1 MRTLKL
7 LLLTVLLG
15 IVTVGCTDNTEKLVT
30 KNDIEN
36 TEAGLPQTG
45 DGEDGEDGSGKNN

>member
-15 IVTVGCTDNTEKLVT
+15 IVTVGCTDNTEKLVI

-36 TEAGLPQTG
+36 TDARLPQTG
-45 DGEDGEDGSGKNN
+45 GEDGEDDGAKGS